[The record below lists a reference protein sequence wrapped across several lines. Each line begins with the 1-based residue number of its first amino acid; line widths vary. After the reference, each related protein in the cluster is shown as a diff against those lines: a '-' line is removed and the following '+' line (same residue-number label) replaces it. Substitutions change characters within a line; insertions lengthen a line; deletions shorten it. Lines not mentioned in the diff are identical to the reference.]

1 LMTPTSKDHF
11 RGGCLLKQPGP
22 TGGHRPP
29 VGPVLCAHPGASTR
43 NGGPAVMEMVTLVW
57 NWVTWLLT
65 SKVVLL
71 CVGGAAGT
79 CARYFLSIWVG
90 APAWANGFPVGTF
103 LINVS
108 GSFIL
113 GAAFVIIRQRL
124 PAAYGY
130 WFFLV
135 GTGFC
140 GGYTTFSTFEF
151 ETYQLWVR

>member
-1 LMTPTSKDHF
+1 
-11 RGGCLLKQPGP
+11 
-22 TGGHRPP
+22 
-29 VGPVLCAHPGASTR
+29 
-43 NGGPAVMEMVTLVW
+43 VTEAFSLVW
-57 NWVTWLLT
+57 NWVSWLLT
-65 SKVVLL
+65 NRVVLL

-79 CARYFLSIWVG
+79 CARYFLSTWVG

-113 GAAFVIIRQRL
+113 GAAFVVIRRL
-124 PAAYGY
+124 LPPAAQGY
-130 WFFLV
+130 WVFLV

-151 ETYQLWVR
+151 ETYQLWIRGSRWLALANVLGSVLAGFAGVVLGVVLAGLVLNAFFRR